1 MDILENG
8 FDCEVILISF
18 RKTEYK
24 DLNKWRKSV
33 TEYNRRYYAKTALY
47 EPRGWTDEEVEMIMA
62 REKSDRE
69 LSEILH
75 RSMKS
80 IVGKRCLVKKKME
93 RDVVT
98 SVPENN
104 LHRQ

>member
-1 MDILENG
+1 MDILESG
-8 FDCEVILISF
+8 FDCEVIPISF

-62 REKSDRE
+62 REKPDRE

-75 RSMKS
+75 RSMRS
-80 IVGKRCLVKKKME
+80 ILSKRRKVKKMQSE
-93 RDVVT
+93 VM
-98 SVPENN
+98 
-104 LHRQ
+104 

>member
-47 EPRGWTDEEVEMIMA
+47 EPRKWTDEEVEMIMS

-75 RSMKS
+75 RSMRGILS
-80 IVGKRCLVKKKME
+80 KRHKVKKMQSE
-93 RDVVT
+93 VM
-98 SVPENN
+98 
-104 LHRQ
+104 